1 MFERDK
7 KESNN
12 LISPCCGL
20 LRHVVEKVSYLRI
33 NVPHN
38 DSEIS
43 SLAPCCGRGLGR
55 GGENNLILSECE
67 ESHKIEKSYE
77 ILRFALALNGYG
89 SAFQHLL
96 VRISV

>member
-1 MFERDK
+1 M
-7 KESNN
+7 
-12 LISPCCGL
+12 

-55 GGENNLILSECE
+55 GGEKKAAFTLAEVLITLGIIGIVAAMTIPTLITRYQKREVATKLKATYSTIANALKLAE
-67 ESHKIEKSYE
+67 EEMGI
-77 ILRFALALNGYG
+77 
-89 SAFQHLL
+89 
-96 VRISV
+96 